1 MRRLQIETPV
11 RFDRLQRLGMDA
23 IHHQMQVK
31 IVGIGMERIQ
41 RLMRPYPEFVEKQI
55 DCLLQLRWSRLLA
68 FPPAQH
74 PVLNRIPAG
83 DRLLSQGD
91 HLGLLTGAA
100 RAQAIARARIHAFL
114 LLLPVFRS
122 VDVIDQPGHPRGL
135 ARRPARIRFNL
146 FDDHRP
152 SVRWRPRRHARPL
165 PFAGVASRR
174 SRRVWI

>member
-41 RLMRPYPEFVEKQI
+41 RLMRPHPEFVEKQI
-55 DCLLQLRWSRLLA
+55 DRLFQLRWSRLLA

-83 DRLLSQGD
+83 DRLLGQGD
-91 HLGLLTGAA
+91 HLGLLTGPT
-100 RAQAIARARIHAFL
+100 RAQAITRARIHAFL
-114 LLLPVFRS
+114 LLPPVFRS

-135 ARRPARIRFNL
+135 ARHPARIRFNL

-152 SVRWRPRRHARPL
+152 GVRWRPRRRARPL

-174 SRRVWI
+174 SRCVWI